1 VPRAIIIKPLQFRS
15 GTGVMGLNDQLN
27 AVGDLRGKSALIT
40 GAGRGIGQRLAV
52 QLARCGA
59 AVVVNDLDSDPT
71 HETVSEIESAGG
83 QAVACAGSVT
93 ADDFPQRFIDTALD
107 TFGRIDIIVNNAGYI
122 WNDPIDR
129 IEDDQWDA
137 IQDVHLKAPFRI
149 LRAAAPH
156 IKQASKEEASRGE
169 RVVRKIV
176 NVSSVSATQG
186 AFGQAN
192 YAAAKAGLIG
202 LTRTLSKEWGRFNV
216 TVNCVAFGYV
226 ETRLTATSED
236 DQSIQIGDREHRVG
250 LRPDQSKMTEMMIP
264 LGRKATP
271 EEAANGALLLCLPE
285 SDYISGQVIEVAGG
299 L

>member
-1 VPRAIIIKPLQFRS
+1 MSAIHQTVGNL
-15 GTGVMGLNDQLN
+15 TG
-27 AVGDLRGKSALIT
+27 KTALVT

-59 AVVVNDLDSDPT
+59 SVVVNDLDSTPT
-71 HETVSEIESAGG
+71 DQTVREIESIGG
-83 QAVACAGSVT
+83 RATACPGSVT
-93 ADDFPQRFIDTALD
+93 DDAFPQRFIDTALD
-107 TFGRIDIIVNNAGYI
+107 AYGRIDIIVNNAGYI

-129 IEDDQWDA
+129 IEDEQWDA

-149 LRAAAPH
+149 LRAVTPYL
-156 IKQASKEEASRGE
+156 KQAAKDELARGE
-169 RVVRKIV
+169 RVVRKVV

-192 YAAAKAGLIG
+192 YSAAKAGLFG
-202 LTRTLSKEWGRFNV
+202 LTRTLAKEWGRFNV

-226 ETRLTATSED
+226 ETRLTATSD
-236 DQSIQIGDREHRVG
+236 ANQTIQIGDREHRVG
-250 LRPDQSKMTEMMIP
+250 LRPDQAKMTEAMIP

-285 SDYISGQVIEVAGG
+285 SDYISGQILEVAGG